1 MPIFRPTAQVRLQ
14 LRIDEGA
21 ETESLRKALE
31 KLPPDPTGKGG
42 QVGLPSKDAQKEN
55 FTQRLQL
62 EVLASRL
69 PAPGVQTERARLDKE
84 RTAQQKA
91 LMGDSKQQNEPQALQ
106 N

>member
-55 FTQRLQL
+55 FT
-62 EVLASRL
+62 
-69 PAPGVQTERARLDKE
+69 
-84 RTAQQKA
+84 
-91 LMGDSKQQNEPQALQ
+91 
-106 N
+106 